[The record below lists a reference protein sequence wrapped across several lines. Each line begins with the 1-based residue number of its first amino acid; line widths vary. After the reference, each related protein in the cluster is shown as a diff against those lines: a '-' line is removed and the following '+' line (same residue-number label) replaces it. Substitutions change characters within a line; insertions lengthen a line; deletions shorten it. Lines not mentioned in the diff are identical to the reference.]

1 MYTFYTWN
9 LCWPWWLPLSSKTD
23 YGFTS
28 WNMHEHGKPSGYD
41 LSNIWLMYTECSEF
55 TLLNTNVT
63 AALLHSLIYTPH
75 SMGAASR
82 LTSPPNSLVPSLEL
96 NTIRFKGFP
105 IRCVMGGPLWPP
117 IRSKWWLS
125 NDTEIDPCSLLVGG
139 VLKTSECEDS
149 DSGYLLMT
157 WTYISI
163 CDINHQN
170 PLWAFS
176 QCSGSL
182 SDISVNYSERAPRE
196 ILHTTV
202 VTETDYVEIWA
213 PPRDL
218 YLLGTSLAFFLSHVH
233 AHRHWQYRCRL
244 P

>member
-1 MYTFYTWN
+1 
-9 LCWPWWLPLSSKTD
+9 
-23 YGFTS
+23 
-28 WNMHEHGKPSGYD
+28 
-41 LSNIWLMYTECSEF
+41 
-55 TLLNTNVT
+55 
-63 AALLHSLIYTPH
+63 
-75 SMGAASR
+75 
-82 LTSPPNSLVPSLEL
+82 
-96 NTIRFKGFP
+96 
-105 IRCVMGGPLWPP
+105 MGGPLWSL

-125 NDTEIDPCSLLVGG
+125 DDTEIDPCYIRQEDVMHFLSGG
-139 VLKTSECEDS
+139 FDFLKTSECIDANS
-149 DSGYLLMT
+149 AYLLMT

-182 SDISVNYSERAPRE
+182 SDIPVNYSERAPRE

-202 VTETDYVEIWA
+202 VTETDYLEIWA

-218 YLLGTSLAFFLSHVH
+218 YLLGASLVFFLLHIH
-233 AHRHWQYRCRL
+233 AHRHWHCRCRL